1 MEIAIQQNSKYGLVV
16 SSRVIAKELGKQHK
30 NVLADLDKIFENNRA
45 EVSAL
50 FIETKY
56 KALNGKMNK
65 EYLLTKDG
73 FTLYM
78 FNIQGYQEFKMAYIR
93 KFNEMEKALE
103 QKKLPVQVPLS
114 FDNMKVHTFDGSPV
128 MEANLLHLITKIPKH
143 AILYRAKEHGA
154 LLLIKSNL
162 RKYKSENREDS
173 RTLGKLLVLYK
184 EHVIT
189 ICKIFGVYEQVKDI
203 IENYFKVDNRI
214 EYKEKIDFNDK
225 YWDCIQENI
234 EEAYK
239 LECKIEQI
247 YKEELNP
254 IYDNIISLIKSKK
267 NMISGFNCMKY
278 GNPEG
283 IK

>member
-1 MEIAIQQNSKYGLVV
+1 MEIAIEKNSKYGLVV
-16 SSRVIAKELGKQHK
+16 SSRVIAKELRKQHK

-45 EVSAL
+45 EISAL

-78 FNIQGYQEFKMAYIR
+78 FNIQGYQEFKMAYIK

-114 FDNMKVHTFDGSPV
+114 FDNMKIHTFKGIPV
-128 MEANLLHLITKIPKH
+128 MEMRQLYHLIEASKNSIIWQTRKLNPTKIKDADLKKYKEENKDPNRMVANLML
-143 AILYRAKEHGA
+143 
-154 LLLIKSNL
+154 
-162 RKYKSENREDS
+162 
-173 RTLGKLLVLYK
+173 LYK
-184 EHVIT
+184 EQVIN
-189 ICKIFGVYEQVKDI
+189 ICKYFGVYEKMKNI
-203 IENYFKVDNRI
+203 IENYFKTDNRI